1 MSKKRKHDKRSL
13 NKMLKENGV
22 FSKFCV
28 TLAGVFGGYPNPR
41 EKLKEYY
48 GTVLSV
54 VGTKYS
60 SNKEYVET
68 VKSWNNPSSTKAFL
82 I

>member
-22 FSKFCV
+22 FSKFYV
-28 TLAGVFGGYPNPR
+28 TLTRIFNNYPNPR

-48 GTVLSV
+48 GVVLSV

-68 VKSWNNPSSTKAFL
+68 VKSWNNLSNTKAIL